1 MGHLVHELYPVP
13 EYLSTLEI
21 DALDGKP
28 IRYERKGTGYVLY
41 SVEENRADHGGGRD
55 ENGEAYHRIGR

>member
-13 EYLSTLEI
+13 EYLFTLQI

-28 IRYERKGTGYVLY
+28 IRYKRKGTGYVLY
-41 SVEENRADHGGGRD
+41 SVEENRTGHGGGRGG
-55 ENGEAYHRIGR
+55 NGEAYHRIGR